1 MSESTVFR
9 AVILFPVPH
18 NTFGANQLCELQ
30 FVFKSRCV
38 GSFLSGN
45 DSGLNMTYIN
55 LNKVDS
61 VKPVTSEAGSVYENV
76 D

>member
-9 AVILFPVPH
+9 AVILFPVPY
-18 NTFGANQLCELQ
+18 NAFGANQLCEPR
-30 FVFKSRCV
+30 FVFNSRCV
-38 GSFLSGN
+38 HSFLSGN
-45 DSGLNMTYIN
+45 DSGLIMTCY
-55 LNKVDS
+55 LNEVDS